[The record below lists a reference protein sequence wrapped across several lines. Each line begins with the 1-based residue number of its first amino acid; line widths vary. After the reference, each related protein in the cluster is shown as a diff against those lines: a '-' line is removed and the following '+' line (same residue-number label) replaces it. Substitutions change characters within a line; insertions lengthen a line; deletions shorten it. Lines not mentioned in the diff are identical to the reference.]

1 MSIVPDSNNTLANNV
16 NITWLDQLA
25 MSIVFKQF
33 KKIESGFLQVFV
45 GGMLYEFGHKTDH
58 ETDHKTDRKADL
70 AKLHAVIRINNI
82 KTFTAI
88 IHGGEPAAGKSYVD
102 GWWTS
107 DDLVNVLRLFT
118 INRNA
123 LSGFEFGL
131 ASIARYSN
139 LVCGYFLRNN
149 PPGSKKNI
157 KAHYDIGNQLYKL
170 FLDSRMMYSS
180 AYFRH
185 ANEDLESASEYK
197 LKLICEKLNLQ
208 DHDRVIEIGGGW
220 GGFAVY
226 AAQHYHCHI
235 TTTTISD
242 EQYLYTR
249 QLVASLKLSDKVTV
263 IKKDYRLLTGQYDK
277 LVSIEMIESV
287 GHQYMHAYFSA
298 CSKLLKP
305 CGAMLIQAITI
316 ADYLFADY
324 IYSLDFIRKYVFPGG
339 CLTSMTAMLA
349 CAAKHTDLTLHHSE
363 SFAASYAK
371 TLQLWHRQFI
381 QQKEQVL
388 ELGYPQTFIRLWEY
402 YLKYCQAGFENSVID
417 VHHLLFKK
425 PRNRFA
431 YTLGDNQS

>member
-1 MSIVPDSNNTLANNV
+1 MSIVPDSNNTLAGHMP
-16 NITWLDQLA
+16 IRWLDQLA
-25 MSIVFKQF
+25 MLIILKKL

-45 GGMLYEFGHKTDH
+45 NGMLYEFGHKNSQA
-58 ETDHKTDRKADL
+58 R
-70 AKLHAVIRINNI
+70 LHAVIRINNLR
-82 KTFTAI
+82 TFTGMI
-88 IHGGEPAAGKSYVD
+88 YGGEPAAGKAYVD
-102 GWWTS
+102 GWWTA
-107 DDLVNVLRLFT
+107 DDLINVLRLFT
-118 INRNA
+118 ANRKA

-139 LVCGYFLRNN
+139 LVRGCFVRNS

-157 KAHYDIGNQLYKL
+157 KAHYDIGNQLYRL
-170 FLDSRMMYSS
+170 FLDRRMMYSS

-185 ANEDLESASEYK
+185 ANESLESASAYK

-208 DHDRVIEIGGGW
+208 RHDRVIEIGGGW

-226 AAQHYHCHI
+226 AAQHYNCHI

-249 QLVASLKLSDKVTV
+249 RLVEQLQLSASISV
-263 IKKDYRLLTGQYDK
+263 IKKDYRRLTGRYDK

-287 GHQYMHAYFSA
+287 GHQYMPEYFST
-298 CSKLLKP
+298 CGRLLKP
-305 CGAMLIQAITI
+305 GGAMLIQAITI
-316 ADYLFADY
+316 ADHLFADY
-324 IYSLDFIRKYVFPGG
+324 IHSLDFIRKYVFPGG
-339 CLTSMTAMLA
+339 CLTSMATMLA
-349 CAAKHTDLTLHHSE
+349 CTARHTDLGLCHSE
-363 SFAASYAK
+363 SFAASYAQ

-402 YLKYCQAGFENSVID
+402 YLKYCQAGFENNITD
-417 VHHLLFKK
+417 VRHLVFKK

-431 YTLGDNQS
+431 PAAGNDQE